1 MTPLPSN
8 IAELQDLAKRIQED
22 ADAVRTEARDK
33 LDARRETIRTHLSE
47 RMERLDSSLQKAA
60 EKGGQDFIAFRDKV
74 KSDRQRLKDKLSER
88 REAYGAFFAD
98 ANDEERQLGAAIA
111 IDYAI
116 ATVQQA
122 RLAVLDAVSD
132 RAEARTAETPPVG

>member
-8 IAELQDLAKRIQED
+8 IAELQDLVKRIQED

-33 LDARRETIRTHLSE
+33 LDARREKIRTQLSE
-47 RMERLDSSLQKAA
+47 RMERLESNLATAA
-60 EKGGQDFIAFRDKV
+60 EKGGADFLAFRDKV
-74 KSDRQRLKDKLSER
+74 KSDRQRLKDKMGER
-88 REAYGAFFAD
+88 KEAYRAFFAD
-98 ANDEERQLGAAIA
+98 ANDEDRRLGAAIA
-111 IDYAI
+111 VDYAI

-132 RAEARTAETPPVG
+132 RAEARQSQAQPVS